1 MGLIALITSTGNANS
16 TRLRLAQFH
25 ALLVPVTRAIN
36 PHIALSTVLLTIHI
50 VPMAKLSF
58 ERGFLASVQW
68 GMDYC
73 PLYRAAGCPL
83 FRGFYCIRVYGET
96 IGTFDIVRCIVHGC
110 QPMRGVR

>member
-1 MGLIALITSTGNANS
+1 MGLIALVTSTGNANS

-68 GMDYC
+68 GW
-73 PLYRAAGCPL
+73 
-83 FRGFYCIRVYGET
+83 IT
-96 IGTFDIVRCIVHGC
+96 VRYTEL
-110 QPMRGVR
+110 RGVRYSGVSIALEYMEKRSGLLTLSVVSCMGVSQ